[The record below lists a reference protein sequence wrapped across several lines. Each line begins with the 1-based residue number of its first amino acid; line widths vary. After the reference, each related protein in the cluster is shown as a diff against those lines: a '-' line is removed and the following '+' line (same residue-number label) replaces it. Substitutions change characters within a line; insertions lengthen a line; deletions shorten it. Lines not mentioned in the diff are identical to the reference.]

1 MKHVSTPI
9 FYGLFKNIVFRSV
22 ALVTKKL
29 WAILDFVCTQTGL
42 FTALYPTLC
51 IKKNSLNFFSLKV
64 TKYVGDSVKNV
75 TARTKKIERRGAST
89 PACLGL
95 NVPIIY
101 FKCSSMP
108 DDDLGC
114 SCSKNAVFLPKGLLF
129 KLVEKTG
136 RGYAHI
142 SPPPT
147 SFHCYIYLADE
158 IFLHQI
164 WRTGRLSGTGNFQNL
179 NIDRVNHKE
188 RDC

>member
-1 MKHVSTPI
+1 MC
-9 FYGLFKNIVFRSV
+9 FYIHFSRAFKKYSFQICSFSHKKVVGYFRFFFTHSGP
-22 ALVTKKL
+22 L
-29 WAILDFVCTQTGL
+29 
-42 FTALYPTLC
+42 TALYPTLC
-51 IKKNSLNFFSLKV
+51 IKKNPSNIYLLKV

-136 RGYAHI
+136 RGYVHI
-142 SPPPT
+142 PPPPPFIAIFT
-147 SFHCYIYLADE
+147 QLTKYFCIRFGEQVGCLVQGTFKILTLTGLTKKDE
-158 IFLHQI
+158 
-164 WRTGRLSGTGNFQNL
+164 TVKTT
-179 NIDRVNHKE
+179 
-188 RDC
+188 